1 MDFAAIIA
9 IPLGLVEA
17 FGAMPNGPLIAAV
30 LLWVMSATF
39 TALSIPGTIV
49 PMSFTSGVLL
59 GLPGMFVISTGALVG
74 SVGLFV
80 VTRRSLSEWMRRKF
94 GPRLDVIGEVLHRRG
109 PLYVVGA
116 RVTGVPNL
124 LVTAGSAITP
134 ISTPIFAV
142 ATLLGMAPAIVLAVL
157 AGSAI

>member
-1 MDFAAIIA
+1 MDFAAILA

-17 FGAMPNGPLIAAV
+17 FAAMPNGPLIAAIA
-30 LLWVMSATF
+30 LWLMTAIF
-39 TALSIPGTIV
+39 TALSVPGTII

-59 GLPGMFVISTGALVG
+59 GLSGVFVIATGAVVG
-74 SVGLFV
+74 SIALFV
-80 VTRRSLSEWMRRKF
+80 VTRRSLSEWMRRKL
-94 GPRLDVIGEVLHRRG
+94 GARLDGIGEHLERRG

-134 ISTPIFAV
+134 ITTRTFA
-142 ATLLGMAPAIVLAVL
+142 AASLLGMLPAIVIAVV
-157 AGSAI
+157 AGSAL